1 MFPSQLAGWNSLWQ
15 LTLLLLES
23 FLMSESAPGY
33 EERSLCFIFSINMLG
48 LVFGRA
54 VREEKIALID
64 NRAAGMNEGGAKND
78 ARCINFRTT
87 GCVSPRALNDDNQNA
102 K

>member
-1 MFPSQLAGWNSLWQ
+1 MFPSQLNCWNSLWQ
-15 LTLLLLES
+15 LTHYIWLLCAMPLES
-23 FLMSESAPGY
+23 FLMSRGY
-33 EERSLCFIFSINMLG
+33 KERSLCFSINMPG

-78 ARCINFRTT
+78 ARCINFTR
-87 GCVSPRALNDDNQNA
+87 RAERRGVFA
-102 K
+102 RAR